1 MPGRAVPELVTP
13 RLLLRGFREDDAA
26 DFHAAY
32 GDSGAMRHWI
42 HGPCPDLARTLRY
55 IQGWMRPVPRAWTVW
70 AVARRSD
77 DRCIG
82 LVDYHSRSPAN
93 RRAEIAYILAPAA
106 HGQGLAAEAVGRL
119 VTYLQQELGVHRI
132 EAQIA
137 PENAASR
144 ALAERLGFVLEA
156 PLLRDRWRVGNEYR
170 SAALYAL
177 VAS

>member
-1 MPGRAVPELVTP
+1 VPELLTR
-13 RLLLRGFREDDAA
+13 RLRLRGFREDDAA

-32 GDSGAMRHWI
+32 GDAAVMRHWI

-55 IQGWMRPVPRAWTVW
+55 IQGWIRPVPRSWTVW
-70 AVARRSD
+70 AVARRED

-93 RRAEIAYILAPAA
+93 RRAEIAYILAPSA
-106 HGQGLAAEAVGRL
+106 HRQGFAREAVGRL
-119 VTYLQQELGVHRI
+119 IAYLQQDLGVHRI

-137 PENAASR
+137 PENTASR
-144 ALAERLGFVLEA
+144 ALAERLGFVCEA
-156 PLLRDRWRVGNEYR
+156 PLLRDRWRVGRDYR

-177 VAS
+177 VGP